1 MAYRWYDLGNGRQV
15 YRRVRDES
23 PVARSDLPTPMLIR
37 DFDEPVRSCADGKW
51 YTSKRDLAASHRASG
66 NPHGVDFI
74 EIGNEKQEFREFV
87 PDEEKLRLLPG
98 FLAIA
103 IVTAGALPAFGPAR
117 PVGAP
122 CQT

>member
-23 PVARSDLPTPMLIR
+23 PSARSDLPTPMLIR
-37 DFDEPVRSCADGKW
+37 DFSDPVQSCADGKW

-74 EIGNEKQEFREFV
+74 EIGTEKQEFREFV
-87 PDEEKLRLLPG
+87 PDEGKLIRDIQEAKADVEAGRLPEVLT
-98 FLAIA
+98 LED
-103 IVTAGALPAFGPAR
+103 
-117 PVGAP
+117 
-122 CQT
+122 